1 MGSEMCI
8 RDRQYQPQRTCSVSK
23 TSEKQTAPSRLPLLP
38 LRGLLAFPNTMMTLD
53 VARGRSVAALES
65 ALAGDRRLFVVAQ
78 RDAGVDAPHLED
90 MYTVGTVVDIRHV
103 LRMPDDTVR
112 VLVEGECR
120 AILLDVEERG
130 DMQRAEFM
138 PLESDDGAADENS
151 EAFIR
156 RQAMMR
162 AIRRQ
167 ALALVKARG
176 EGISSELRAQ
186 LNGEKRPDAL
196 CDVVAANFLA
206 NIADKQA
213 VLECVSIDLRLETLL
228 MALSRDLKISAL
240 EEKIHARVREAMDK
254 SNHDYYL
261 REQIHAIQEELGE
274 DEDEELRELRARL
287 RDSKIDGE
295 ARERTEKELARLART
310 SIHAPESA
318 VLETYIET
326 MLDLPWGV
334 KTAGKIDLD
343 RARKV
348 LDQDHYGMREIKD
361 RLLEYLAVVKHKG
374 DLKSPILC
382 LVGPPGVGKTSIAR
396 SVARALGRK
405 FTQMSL
411 GGVHDEAE
419 IRGHRRTYVAAMPGR
434 LISAIRQCG
443 TMDPVFLLDEVDK
456 LSRDMRGDPS
466 SALLEALDPAQNDHF
481 RDHYLEAPFDL
492 SGVLFIT
499 TANTTDT
506 IDRAL
511 LDRMEVIEVPSYTL
525 EEKLAI
531 AKRHLLPKQL
541 EAHGLRKSE
550 MKIADGAMRAI
561 IEGYTR
567 EAGVRELER
576 VLARV
581 CRRAVLRMQQE
592 KELACVR
599 VRTEDLHA
607 LLGAVRYLPK
617 NEAGRTRVGRVNG
630 LAWTSVGGEV
640 MPIEALVLDG
650 KGELKL
656 TGKLGD
662 VMRESAQIALSVA
675 RKRMGAFGVAAD
687 FLEKHDL
694 HVHVP
699 EGAVPKDGPSAGV
712 ALACVILS
720 ALANV
725 PARADV
731 AMTGEL
737 TLLGDVLPIGGVK
750 EKLLAAYRAGVTEI
764 LLPRENGRD
773 LEKIDESIRAKLH
786 ITLLDDVDEAVALIL
801 QPGAE
806 VKVAV

>member
-1 MGSEMCI
+1 M
-8 RDRQYQPQRTCSVSK
+8 SK

-65 ALAGDRRLFVVAQ
+65 ALAGDKRLFVVAQ

-138 PLESDDGAADENS
+138 PLESDDGAAADENS
-151 EAFIR
+151 EVFVR

-186 LNGEKRPDAL
+186 LSGEKRPDAL

-348 LDQDHYGMREIKD
+348 LDRDHYGMREIKD

-456 LSRDMRGDPS
+456 ISRDMRGDPS

-541 EAHGLRKSE
+541 EAHGLRRSE

-599 VRTEDLHA
+599 VRMEDLHA

-773 LEKIDESIRAKLH
+773 LEKIDESIREKLH

>member
-1 MGSEMCI
+1 M
-8 RDRQYQPQRTCSVSK
+8 SK

-295 ARERTEKELARLART
+295 ARERMEKELARLART

-334 KTAGKIDLD
+334 KTAGQIDLD

-456 LSRDMRGDPS
+456 ISRDMRGDPS

-773 LEKIDESIRAKLH
+773 LEKIDGSIREKLH

>member
-1 MGSEMCI
+1 M
-8 RDRQYQPQRTCSVSK
+8 SK
-23 TSEKQTAPSRLPLLP
+23 TSEKQTAAAQLPLLP
-38 LRGLLAFPNTMMTLD
+38 LRGLLAFPNTMVTLD
-53 VARGRSVAALES
+53 VSRGRSVAALES

-103 LRMPDDTVR
+103 LRLPDNSVR

-138 PLESDDGAADENS
+138 VLKSDDGGRDSVDDET
-151 EAFIR
+151 AIR

-167 ALALVKARG
+167 AFQLARARG
-176 EGISSELRAQ
+176 EGISGELRAQ
-186 LNGEKRPDAL
+186 INGEKRPDAL
-196 CDVVAANFLA
+196 CDVVAANFLSSVE
-206 NIADKQA
+206 DKQA
-213 VLECVSIDLRLETLL
+213 VLECMAIDLRLETLL
-228 MALSRDLKISAL
+228 MALARDLKVNAL

-254 SNHDYYL
+254 SNHEYYL
-261 REQIHAIQEELGE
+261 REQLHVIQEELGE
-274 DEDEELRELRARL
+274 DEDEELRELRKRL
-287 RDSKIDGE
+287 RDSKMEGE
-295 ARERTEKELARLART
+295 ARERTEKEIARLART

-318 VLETYIET
+318 ILENYIET
-326 MLDLPWGV
+326 MLDMPWGV
-334 KTAGKIDLD
+334 KTGGSIDLA

-361 RLLEYLAVVKHKG
+361 RLLEYLAVARHKG

-419 IRGHRRTYVAAMPGR
+419 IRGHRRTYVGAMPGR

-443 TMDPVFLLDEVDK
+443 AMDPVFLLDEVDK
-456 LSRDMRGDPS
+456 VSRDLRGDPS

-481 RDHYLEAPFDL
+481 RDHFLEAPFDL

-511 LDRMEVIEVPSYTL
+511 LDRMEIIEVPSYTL

-531 AKRHLLPKQL
+531 AKKYLLPKQL
-541 EAHGLRKSE
+541 EAHGLK
-550 MKIADGAMRAI
+550 KADLKVGEKALRAI

-576 VLARV
+576 VIARV
-581 CRRAVLRMQQE
+581 CRRAVLALQQDAS
-592 KELACVR
+592 LSCLR
-599 VRTEDLHA
+599 VRTEDLHG
-607 LLGAVRYLPK
+607 LLGSVRYLPK
-617 NEAGRTRVGRVNG
+617 GEACKARVGRVNG

-640 MPIEALVLDG
+640 MPIEALVLEG
-650 KGELKL
+650 KGDFKL

-675 RKRMGAFGVAAD
+675 RKRMRDFGVPAD

-712 ALACVILS
+712 ALACAILS
-720 ALANV
+720 AVANA

-750 EKLLAAYRAGVTEI
+750 EKLLAAYRSGVTEI
-764 LLPRENGRD
+764 LLPRENEGD
-773 LEKIDESIRAKLH
+773 LEKIDAPIREKLH
-786 ITLLDDVDEAVALIL
+786 ITLLDSVDEAVALVMQ
-801 QPGAE
+801 QPRE
-806 VKVAV
+806 MKVAV

>member
-1 MGSEMCI
+1 M
-8 RDRQYQPQRTCSVSK
+8 SK

-186 LNGEKRPDAL
+186 LSGEKRPDAL

-261 REQIHAIQEELGE
+261 REQIHVIQEELGE

-541 EAHGLRKSE
+541 DAHGLRKSE

-737 TLLGDVLPIGGVK
+737 TLLGDVLPVGGVK

-773 LEKIDESIRAKLH
+773 LEKIDGSIRAKLH

>member
-1 MGSEMCI
+1 
-8 RDRQYQPQRTCSVSK
+8 
-23 TSEKQTAPSRLPLLP
+23 
-38 LRGLLAFPNTMMTLD
+38 MMTLD

-138 PLESDDGAADENS
+138 PLESDDGAAADENS

-186 LNGEKRPDAL
+186 VSGEKRPDAL

-334 KTAGKIDLD
+334 KTAGQIDLD

-348 LDQDHYGMREIKD
+348 LDRDHYGMREIKD

-456 LSRDMRGDPS
+456 ISRDMRGDPS

-541 EAHGLRKSE
+541 EAHGLRRSDL
-550 MKIADGAMRAI
+550 KIADGAMRAI

-675 RKRMGAFGVAAD
+675 RKRMGTFGVAAD

-773 LEKIDESIRAKLH
+773 LEKIDGSIRAKLH

>member
-1 MGSEMCI
+1 M
-8 RDRQYQPQRTCSVSK
+8 SK
-23 TSEKQTAPSRLPLLP
+23 TSDKQTISAQLPLLP
-38 LRGLLAFPNTMMTLD
+38 LRGMLAFPNTMATLD
-53 VARGRSVAALES
+53 VSRARSVAALEC
-65 ALAGDRRLFVVAQ
+65 ALEGDRRLFVVAQ

-103 LRMPDDTVR
+103 LRLPDNSVR
-112 VLVEGECR
+112 VLIEGECR

-130 DMQRAEFM
+130 DMQRAALMVLKAEN
-138 PLESDDGAADENS
+138 DTDADS
-151 EAFIR
+151 EAAVR
-156 RQAMMR
+156 RQAMLR

-167 ALALVKARG
+167 AFQLARARG
-176 EGISSELRAQ
+176 ENLSSELRAQ
-186 LNGEKRPDAL
+186 IGGEKRPDAL
-196 CDVVAANFLA
+196 CDVVAANFLS
-206 NIADKQA
+206 NVEDKQA
-213 VLECVSIDLRLETLL
+213 VLECMSIDLRLETLL
-228 MALSRDLKISAL
+228 TALARDLKVTAL

-274 DEDEELRELRARL
+274 DEDEELRALRARL
-287 RDSKIDGE
+287 RDSKMEGE
-295 ARERTEKELARLART
+295 ARERTEKELSRLART
-310 SIHAPESA
+310 SIHAPESP
-318 VLETYIET
+318 VLENYIET

-334 KTAGKIDLD
+334 KTGGRIDLT
-343 RARKV
+343 RAAKV

-419 IRGHRRTYVAAMPGR
+419 IRGHRRTYVGAMPGR

-443 TMDPVFLLDEVDK
+443 AMDPVFLLDEVDK
-456 LSRDMRGDPS
+456 ISRDMRGDPS

-481 RDHYLEAPFDL
+481 RDHFIEAPFDL
-492 SGVLFIT
+492 SSVLFIT

-525 EEKLAI
+525 EEKLVI
-531 AKRHLLPKQL
+531 AKKYLLPKQL
-541 EAHGLRKSE
+541 AAHGLKKGDLRIGDK
-550 MKIADGAMRAI
+550 ALRAI

-576 VLARV
+576 TIARV
-581 CRRAVLRMQQE
+581 CRRTVLALQQA
-592 KELACVR
+592 LACLR
-599 VRTEDLHA
+599 VRSEDLHG
-607 LLGAVRYLPK
+607 LLGAVRYLPRS
-617 NEAGRTRVGRVNG
+617 EAGKARVGRVNG
-630 LAWTSVGGEV
+630 LAWTSVGGEL
-640 MPIEALVLDG
+640 MPIEALVLEG
-650 KGELKL
+650 KGEFKL

-675 RKRMGAFGVAAD
+675 RRRLGDFGVAAD

-712 ALACVILS
+712 ALACAILS
-720 ALANV
+720 AVANV

-737 TLLGDVLPIGGVK
+737 TLLGDVLPIGGVR
-750 EKLLAAYRAGVTEI
+750 EKLLAAYRAGVTDI
-764 LLPRENGRD
+764 LLPRENERD
-773 LEKIDESIRAKLH
+773 LEKIDADIRAKLR
-786 ITLLDDVDEAVALIL
+786 ITLLDNIDDAVALVL
-801 QPGAE
+801 PQPRE
-806 VKVAV
+806 MKVAV

>member
-1 MGSEMCI
+1 M
-8 RDRQYQPQRTCSVSK
+8 SK

-456 LSRDMRGDPS
+456 ISRDMRGDPS

-699 EGAVPKDGPSAGV
+699 
-712 ALACVILS
+712 LS
-720 ALANV
+720 L
-725 PARADV
+725 
-731 AMTGEL
+731 
-737 TLLGDVLPIGGVK
+737 I
-750 EKLLAAYRAGVTEI
+750 
-764 LLPRENGRD
+764 
-773 LEKIDESIRAKLH
+773 H
-786 ITLLDDVDEAVALIL
+786 I
-801 QPGAE
+801 
-806 VKVAV
+806 

>member
-1 MGSEMCI
+1 M
-8 RDRQYQPQRTCSVSK
+8 
-23 TSEKQTAPSRLPLLP
+23 
-38 LRGLLAFPNTMMTLD
+38 LAFPNTMATLD
-53 VARGRSVAALES
+53 VSRARSVAALEC
-65 ALAGDRRLFVVAQ
+65 ALEGDRRLFVVAQ

-103 LRMPDDTVR
+103 LRLPDNSVR
-112 VLVEGECR
+112 VLIEGECR

-130 DMQRAEFM
+130 DMQRAALMVLKAEN
-138 PLESDDGAADENS
+138 DTDADS
-151 EAFIR
+151 EAAVR
-156 RQAMMR
+156 RQAMLR

-167 ALALVKARG
+167 AFQLARARG
-176 EGISSELRAQ
+176 ENLSSELRAQ
-186 LNGEKRPDAL
+186 IGGEKRPDAL
-196 CDVVAANFLA
+196 CDVVAANFLS
-206 NIADKQA
+206 NVEDKQA
-213 VLECVSIDLRLETLL
+213 VLECMSIDLRLETLL
-228 MALSRDLKISAL
+228 TALARDLKVTAL

-274 DEDEELRELRARL
+274 DEDEELRALRARL
-287 RDSKIDGE
+287 RDSKMEGE
-295 ARERTEKELARLART
+295 ARERTEKELSRLART
-310 SIHAPESA
+310 SIHAPESP
-318 VLETYIET
+318 VLENYIET

-334 KTAGKIDLD
+334 KTGGRIDLT
-343 RARKV
+343 RAAKV

-419 IRGHRRTYVAAMPGR
+419 IRGHRRTYVGAMPGR

-443 TMDPVFLLDEVDK
+443 AMDPVFLLDEVDK
-456 LSRDMRGDPS
+456 ISRDMRGDPS

-481 RDHYLEAPFDL
+481 RDHFIEAPFDL
-492 SGVLFIT
+492 SSVLFIT

-525 EEKLAI
+525 EEKLVI
-531 AKRHLLPKQL
+531 AKKYLLPKQL
-541 EAHGLRKSE
+541 AAHGLKKSDLRIGD
-550 MKIADGAMRAI
+550 KALRTI

-576 VLARV
+576 TIARV
-581 CRRAVLRMQQE
+581 CRRAVLALQQDQA
-592 KELACVR
+592 LACLR
-599 VRTEDLHA
+599 VQVESLHG
-607 LLGAVRYLPK
+607 LLGAVRYLPRS
-617 NEAGRTRVGRVNG
+617 EAGKARVGRVNG
-630 LAWTSVGGEV
+630 LAWTSVGGEL
-640 MPIEALVLDG
+640 MPIEALVLEG
-650 KGELKL
+650 KGEFKL

-675 RKRMGAFGVAAD
+675 RRRLGDFGVAAD

-712 ALACVILS
+712 ALACAILS
-720 ALANV
+720 AVANV

-737 TLLGDVLPIGGVK
+737 TLLGDVLPIGGVR
-750 EKLLAAYRAGVTEI
+750 EKLLAAYRAGVTDI
-764 LLPRENGRD
+764 LLPRENERD
-773 LEKIDESIRAKLH
+773 LEKIDADIRAKLR
-786 ITLLDDVDEAVALIL
+786 ITLLDNIDDAIALVL
-801 QPGAE
+801 PQPRE
-806 VKVAV
+806 MKVAV

>member
-1 MGSEMCI
+1 M
-8 RDRQYQPQRTCSVSK
+8 SK

-65 ALAGDRRLFVVAQ
+65 ALAGDKRLFVVAQ

-138 PLESDDGAADENS
+138 PLESDDGAAADENS

-186 LNGEKRPDAL
+186 LSGEKRPDAL

-456 LSRDMRGDPS
+456 ISRDMRGDPS

-599 VRTEDLHA
+599 VRMEDLHA

-773 LEKIDESIRAKLH
+773 LEKIDESIREKLH

>member
-1 MGSEMCI
+1 M
-8 RDRQYQPQRTCSVSK
+8 SK

-186 LNGEKRPDAL
+186 LSGEKRPDAL

-456 LSRDMRGDPS
+456 ISRDMRGDPS

>member
-1 MGSEMCI
+1 M
-8 RDRQYQPQRTCSVSK
+8 
-23 TSEKQTAPSRLPLLP
+23 
-38 LRGLLAFPNTMMTLD
+38 LAFPNTMATLD
-53 VARGRSVAALES
+53 VSRARSVAALEC
-65 ALAGDRRLFVVAQ
+65 ALEGDRRLFVVAQ

-103 LRMPDDTVR
+103 LRLPDNSVR
-112 VLVEGECR
+112 VLIEGECR

-130 DMQRAEFM
+130 DMQRAALMVLKTEN
-138 PLESDDGAADENS
+138 DTDADS
-151 EAFIR
+151 EEAVR
-156 RQAMMR
+156 RQAMLR

-167 ALALVKARG
+167 AFQLARARG
-176 EGISSELRAQ
+176 ENLSSELRAQ
-186 LNGEKRPDAL
+186 IGGEKRPDAL
-196 CDVVAANFLA
+196 CDVVAANFLS
-206 NIADKQA
+206 NVEDKQA
-213 VLECVSIDLRLETLL
+213 VLECMSIDLRLETLL
-228 MALSRDLKISAL
+228 TALARDLKVTAL
-240 EEKIHARVREAMDK
+240 EEKIHARVREVMDK

-274 DEDEELRELRARL
+274 DEDEELRALRARL
-287 RDSKIDGE
+287 RDSKMEGE
-295 ARERTEKELARLART
+295 ARERTEKELSRLART
-310 SIHAPESA
+310 SIHAPESP
-318 VLETYIET
+318 VLENYIET

-334 KTAGKIDLD
+334 KTGGRIDLT
-343 RARKV
+343 RAAKV

-419 IRGHRRTYVAAMPGR
+419 IRGHRRTYVGAMPGR

-443 TMDPVFLLDEVDK
+443 AMDPVFLLDEVDK
-456 LSRDMRGDPS
+456 ISRDMRGDPS

-481 RDHYLEAPFDL
+481 RDHFIEAPFDL
-492 SGVLFIT
+492 SSVLFIT

-525 EEKLAI
+525 EEKLVI
-531 AKRHLLPKQL
+531 AKKYLLPKQL
-541 EAHGLRKSE
+541 AAHGLKKSDLRIGD
-550 MKIADGAMRAI
+550 KALRTI

-576 VLARV
+576 TIARV
-581 CRRAVLRMQQE
+581 CRRAVLALQQDQA
-592 KELACVR
+592 LACLR
-599 VRTEDLHA
+599 VRPEDLHD
-607 LLGAVRYLPK
+607 LLGAVRYLPRS
-617 NEAGRTRVGRVNG
+617 EAGKARVGRVNG
-630 LAWTSVGGEV
+630 LAWTSVGGEL
-640 MPIEALVLDG
+640 MPIEALVLEG
-650 KGELKL
+650 KGEFKL

-662 VMRESAQIALSVA
+662 VMRESAQIAFSVA
-675 RKRMGAFGVAAD
+675 RRRLGDFGVAAD

-712 ALACVILS
+712 ALACAILS
-720 ALANV
+720 AVANV

-737 TLLGDVLPIGGVK
+737 TLLGDVLPIGGVR
-750 EKLLAAYRAGVTEI
+750 EKLLAAYRAGVTDI
-764 LLPRENGRD
+764 LLPRENERD
-773 LEKIDESIRAKLH
+773 LEKIDADIRAKLR
-786 ITLLDDVDEAVALIL
+786 ITLLDNIDDAVALVL
-801 QPGAE
+801 PQPRE
-806 VKVAV
+806 MKVAV

>member
-1 MGSEMCI
+1 M
-8 RDRQYQPQRTCSVSK
+8 SK
-23 TSEKQTAPSRLPLLP
+23 TSDKQTISAQLPLLP
-38 LRGLLAFPNTMMTLD
+38 LRGMLAFPNTMATLD
-53 VARGRSVAALES
+53 VSRARSVAALEC
-65 ALAGDRRLFVVAQ
+65 ALEGDRRLFVVAQ

-103 LRMPDDTVR
+103 LRLPDNSVR
-112 VLVEGECR
+112 VLIEGECR

-130 DMQRAEFM
+130 DMQRAALMVLKAEN
-138 PLESDDGAADENS
+138 DTDADS
-151 EAFIR
+151 EAAVR
-156 RQAMMR
+156 RQAMLR

-167 ALALVKARG
+167 AFQLARARG
-176 EGISSELRAQ
+176 ENLSSELRAQ
-186 LNGEKRPDAL
+186 IGGEKRPDAL
-196 CDVVAANFLA
+196 CDVVAANFLS
-206 NIADKQA
+206 NVEDKQA
-213 VLECVSIDLRLETLL
+213 VLECMSIDLRLETLL
-228 MALSRDLKISAL
+228 TALARDLKVTAL

-274 DEDEELRELRARL
+274 DEDEELRALRARL
-287 RDSKIDGE
+287 RDSKMEGE
-295 ARERTEKELARLART
+295 ARERTEKELSRLART
-310 SIHAPESA
+310 SIHAPESP
-318 VLETYIET
+318 VLENYIET

-334 KTAGKIDLD
+334 KTGGRIDLT
-343 RARKV
+343 RAAKV

-419 IRGHRRTYVAAMPGR
+419 IRGHRRTYVGAMPGR

-443 TMDPVFLLDEVDK
+443 AMDPVFLLDEVDK
-456 LSRDMRGDPS
+456 ISRDMRGDPS

-481 RDHYLEAPFDL
+481 RDHFIEAPFDL
-492 SGVLFIT
+492 SSVLFIT

-525 EEKLAI
+525 EEKLVI
-531 AKRHLLPKQL
+531 AKKYLLPKQL
-541 EAHGLRKSE
+541 AAHGLKKSDLRIGD
-550 MKIADGAMRAI
+550 KALRTI

-576 VLARV
+576 TIARV
-581 CRRAVLRMQQE
+581 CRRAVLALQQDQA
-592 KELACVR
+592 LACLR
-599 VRTEDLHA
+599 VQVESLHG
-607 LLGAVRYLPK
+607 LLGAVRYLPRS
-617 NEAGRTRVGRVNG
+617 EAGKARVGRVNG
-630 LAWTSVGGEV
+630 LAWTSVGGEL
-640 MPIEALVLDG
+640 MPIEALVLEG
-650 KGELKL
+650 KGEFKL

-675 RKRMGAFGVAAD
+675 RRRLGDFGVAAD

-712 ALACVILS
+712 ALACAILS
-720 ALANV
+720 AVANV

-737 TLLGDVLPIGGVK
+737 TLLGDVLPIGGVR
-750 EKLLAAYRAGVTEI
+750 EKLLAAYRAGVTDI
-764 LLPRENGRD
+764 LLPRENERD
-773 LEKIDESIRAKLH
+773 LEKIDADIRAKLR
-786 ITLLDDVDEAVALIL
+786 ITLLDNIDDAVALVL
-801 QPGAE
+801 PQPRE
-806 VKVAV
+806 MKVAV

>member
-1 MGSEMCI
+1 M
-8 RDRQYQPQRTCSVSK
+8 SK
-23 TSEKQTAPSRLPLLP
+23 TSDKQTISAQLPLLP
-38 LRGLLAFPNTMMTLD
+38 LRGMLAFPNTMATLD
-53 VARGRSVAALES
+53 VSRARSVAALEC
-65 ALAGDRRLFVVAQ
+65 ALEGDRRLFVVAQ

-103 LRMPDDTVR
+103 LRLPDNSVR
-112 VLVEGECR
+112 VLIEGECR

-130 DMQRAEFM
+130 DMQRAALMVLKTEN
-138 PLESDDGAADENS
+138 DTDADS
-151 EAFIR
+151 EAAVR
-156 RQAMMR
+156 RQAMLR

-167 ALALVKARG
+167 AFQLARARG
-176 EGISSELRAQ
+176 ENLSSELRAQ
-186 LNGEKRPDAL
+186 IGGEKRPDAL
-196 CDVVAANFLA
+196 CDVVAANFLS
-206 NIADKQA
+206 NVEDKQA
-213 VLECVSIDLRLETLL
+213 VLECMSIDLRLETLL
-228 MALSRDLKISAL
+228 TALARDLKVTAL

-274 DEDEELRELRARL
+274 DEDEELRALRARL
-287 RDSKIDGE
+287 RDSKMEGE
-295 ARERTEKELARLART
+295 ARERTEKELSRLART
-310 SIHAPESA
+310 SIHAPESP
-318 VLETYIET
+318 VLENYIET

-334 KTAGKIDLD
+334 KTGGRIDLT
-343 RARKV
+343 RAAKV

-419 IRGHRRTYVAAMPGR
+419 IRGHRRTYVGAMPGR

-443 TMDPVFLLDEVDK
+443 AMDPVFLLDEVDK
-456 LSRDMRGDPS
+456 ISRDMRGDPS

-481 RDHYLEAPFDL
+481 RDHFIEAPFDL
-492 SGVLFIT
+492 SSVLFIT

-525 EEKLAI
+525 EEKLVI
-531 AKRHLLPKQL
+531 AKKYLLPKQL
-541 EAHGLRKSE
+541 AAHGLKKGDLRIGDK
-550 MKIADGAMRAI
+550 ALRAI

-576 VLARV
+576 TIARV
-581 CRRAVLRMQQE
+581 CRRAVLALQQDQA
-592 KELACVR
+592 LACLR
-599 VRTEDLHA
+599 VQVESLHG
-607 LLGAVRYLPK
+607 LLGAVRYLPRS
-617 NEAGRTRVGRVNG
+617 EAGKARVGRVNG
-630 LAWTSVGGEV
+630 LAWTSVGGEL
-640 MPIEALVLDG
+640 MPIEALVLEG
-650 KGELKL
+650 KGEFKL

-675 RKRMGAFGVAAD
+675 RRRLGDFGVAAD

-712 ALACVILS
+712 ALACAILS
-720 ALANV
+720 AVANV

-737 TLLGDVLPIGGVK
+737 TLLGDVLPIGGVR
-750 EKLLAAYRAGVTEI
+750 EKLLAAYRAGVTDI
-764 LLPRENGRD
+764 LLPRENERD
-773 LEKIDESIRAKLH
+773 LEKIDADIRAKLR
-786 ITLLDDVDEAVALIL
+786 ITLLDNIDDAVALVL
-801 QPGAE
+801 PQPRE
-806 VKVAV
+806 MKVAV

>member
-1 MGSEMCI
+1 M
-8 RDRQYQPQRTCSVSK
+8 
-23 TSEKQTAPSRLPLLP
+23 
-38 LRGLLAFPNTMMTLD
+38 LAFPNTMATLD
-53 VARGRSVAALES
+53 VSRARSVAALEC
-65 ALAGDRRLFVVAQ
+65 ALEGDRRLFVVAQ

-103 LRMPDDTVR
+103 LRLPDNSVR
-112 VLVEGECR
+112 VLIEGECR

-130 DMQRAEFM
+130 DMQRAALMVLKAEN
-138 PLESDDGAADENS
+138 DTDADS
-151 EAFIR
+151 EAAVR
-156 RQAMMR
+156 RQAMLR

-167 ALALVKARG
+167 AFQLARARG
-176 EGISSELRAQ
+176 ENLSSELRAQ
-186 LNGEKRPDAL
+186 ISGEKHPDAL
-196 CDVVAANFLA
+196 CDVVAANFLS
-206 NIADKQA
+206 NVEDKQA
-213 VLECVSIDLRLETLL
+213 VLECMSIDLRLETLL
-228 MALSRDLKISAL
+228 TALARDLKVTAL

-274 DEDEELRELRARL
+274 DEDEELRALRARL
-287 RDSKIDGE
+287 RDSKMEGE
-295 ARERTEKELARLART
+295 ARERTEKELSRLART
-310 SIHAPESA
+310 SIHAPESP
-318 VLETYIET
+318 VLENYIET

-334 KTAGKIDLD
+334 KTGGRIDLT
-343 RARKV
+343 RAAKV

-419 IRGHRRTYVAAMPGR
+419 IRGHRRTYVGAMPGR

-443 TMDPVFLLDEVDK
+443 AMDPVFLLDEVDK
-456 LSRDMRGDPS
+456 ISRDMRGDPS

-481 RDHYLEAPFDL
+481 RDHFIEAPFDL
-492 SGVLFIT
+492 SSVLFIT

-525 EEKLAI
+525 EEKLVI
-531 AKRHLLPKQL
+531 AKKYLLPKQL
-541 EAHGLRKSE
+541 AAHGLKKGDLRIGDK
-550 MKIADGAMRAI
+550 ALRAI

-576 VLARV
+576 TIARV
-581 CRRAVLRMQQE
+581 CRRTVLAMQQE
-592 KELACVR
+592 QALACLR
-599 VRTEDLHA
+599 VQVESLHG
-607 LLGAVRYLPK
+607 LLGAVRYLPRS
-617 NEAGRTRVGRVNG
+617 EAGKARVGRVNG
-630 LAWTSVGGEV
+630 LAWTSVGGEL
-640 MPIEALVLDG
+640 MPIEALVLEG
-650 KGELKL
+650 KGEFKL

-675 RKRMGAFGVAAD
+675 RRRLGDFGVAAD

-712 ALACVILS
+712 ALACAILS
-720 ALANV
+720 AVANV

-737 TLLGDVLPIGGVK
+737 TLLGDVLPIGGVR
-750 EKLLAAYRAGVTEI
+750 EKLLAAYRAGVTDI
-764 LLPRENGRD
+764 LLPRENERD
-773 LEKIDESIRAKLH
+773 LEKIDADIRAKLR
-786 ITLLDDVDEAVALIL
+786 ITLLDNIDDAVALVL
-801 QPGAE
+801 PQPRE
-806 VKVAV
+806 MKVAV

>member
-1 MGSEMCI
+1 M
-8 RDRQYQPQRTCSVSK
+8 SK

-138 PLESDDGAADENS
+138 PLESDDGAAADENS
-151 EAFIR
+151 EVFVR

-261 REQIHAIQEELGE
+261 REQIHVIQEELGE

-334 KTAGKIDLD
+334 KTAGQIDLD

-456 LSRDMRGDPS
+456 ISRDMRGDPS

-773 LEKIDESIRAKLH
+773 LEKIDGSIRAKLH

>member
-1 MGSEMCI
+1 M
-8 RDRQYQPQRTCSVSK
+8 SK
-23 TSEKQTAPSRLPLLP
+23 TSDKQTISAQLPLLP
-38 LRGLLAFPNTMMTLD
+38 LRGMLAFPNTMATLD
-53 VARGRSVAALES
+53 VSRARSVAALEC
-65 ALAGDRRLFVVAQ
+65 ALEGDRRLFVVAQ

-103 LRMPDDTVR
+103 LRLPDNSVR
-112 VLVEGECR
+112 VLIEGECR

-130 DMQRAEFM
+130 DMQRAALMVLKTEN
-138 PLESDDGAADENS
+138 DTDADS
-151 EAFIR
+151 EAAVR
-156 RQAMMR
+156 RQAMLR

-167 ALALVKARG
+167 AFQLARARG
-176 EGISSELRAQ
+176 ENLSSELRAQ
-186 LNGEKRPDAL
+186 IGGEKRPDAL
-196 CDVVAANFLA
+196 CDVVAANFLS
-206 NIADKQA
+206 NVEDKQA
-213 VLECVSIDLRLETLL
+213 VLECMSIDLRLETLL
-228 MALSRDLKISAL
+228 TALARDLKVTAL

-274 DEDEELRELRARL
+274 DEDEELRALRARL
-287 RDSKIDGE
+287 RDSKMEGE
-295 ARERTEKELARLART
+295 ARERTEKELSRLART
-310 SIHAPESA
+310 SIHAPESP
-318 VLETYIET
+318 VLENYIET

-334 KTAGKIDLD
+334 KTGGRIDLT
-343 RARKV
+343 RAAKV

-419 IRGHRRTYVAAMPGR
+419 IRGHRRTYVGAMPGR

-443 TMDPVFLLDEVDK
+443 AMDPVFLLDEVDK
-456 LSRDMRGDPS
+456 ISRDMRGDPS

-481 RDHYLEAPFDL
+481 RDHFIEAPFDL
-492 SGVLFIT
+492 SSVLFIT

-525 EEKLAI
+525 EEKLVI
-531 AKRHLLPKQL
+531 AKKYLLPKQL
-541 EAHGLRKSE
+541 AAHGLRKGDLRIGD
-550 MKIADGAMRAI
+550 KALRAI

-576 VLARV
+576 TIARV
-581 CRRAVLRMQQE
+581 CRRTVLALQQE
-592 KELACVR
+592 QALACLR
-599 VRTEDLHA
+599 VRPEDLHG
-607 LLGAVRYLPK
+607 LLGAVRYLPRS
-617 NEAGRTRVGRVNG
+617 EAGKARVGRVNG
-630 LAWTSVGGEV
+630 LAWTSVGGEL

-650 KGELKL
+650 KGEFKL

-675 RKRMGAFGVAAD
+675 RRRLGDFGVAAD

-712 ALACVILS
+712 ALACAILS
-720 ALANV
+720 AVANV

-737 TLLGDVLPIGGVK
+737 TLLGDVLPIGGVR
-750 EKLLAAYRAGVTEI
+750 EKLLAAYRAGVTDI
-764 LLPRENGRD
+764 LLPRENERD
-773 LEKIDESIRAKLH
+773 LEKIDADIRAKLR
-786 ITLLDDVDEAVALIL
+786 ITLLDNIDDAVALVL
-801 QPGAE
+801 PQPRE
-806 VKVAV
+806 MKVAV

>member
-1 MGSEMCI
+1 M
-8 RDRQYQPQRTCSVSK
+8 
-23 TSEKQTAPSRLPLLP
+23 
-38 LRGLLAFPNTMMTLD
+38 LAFPNTMATLD
-53 VARGRSVAALES
+53 VSRARSVAALEC
-65 ALAGDRRLFVVAQ
+65 ALEGDRRLFVVAQ

-103 LRMPDDTVR
+103 LRLPDNSVR
-112 VLVEGECR
+112 VLIEGECR

-130 DMQRAEFM
+130 DMQRAALMVLKTEN
-138 PLESDDGAADENS
+138 DTDADS
-151 EAFIR
+151 EAAVR
-156 RQAMMR
+156 RQAMLR

-167 ALALVKARG
+167 AFQLARARG
-176 EGISSELRAQ
+176 ENLSSELRAQ
-186 LNGEKRPDAL
+186 IGGEKRPDAL
-196 CDVVAANFLA
+196 CDVVAANFLS
-206 NIADKQA
+206 NVEDKQA
-213 VLECVSIDLRLETLL
+213 VLECMSIDLRLETLL
-228 MALSRDLKISAL
+228 TALARDLKVTAL

-274 DEDEELRELRARL
+274 DEDEELRALRARL
-287 RDSKIDGE
+287 RDSKMEGE
-295 ARERTEKELARLART
+295 ARERTEKELSRLART
-310 SIHAPESA
+310 SIHAPESP
-318 VLETYIET
+318 VLENYIET

-334 KTAGKIDLD
+334 KTGGRIDLT
-343 RARKV
+343 RAAKV

-419 IRGHRRTYVAAMPGR
+419 IRGHRRTYVGAMPGR

-443 TMDPVFLLDEVDK
+443 AMDPVFLLDEVDK
-456 LSRDMRGDPS
+456 ISRDMRGDPS

-481 RDHYLEAPFDL
+481 RDHFIEAPFDL
-492 SGVLFIT
+492 SSVLFIT

-525 EEKLAI
+525 EEKLVI
-531 AKRHLLPKQL
+531 AKKYLLPKQL
-541 EAHGLRKSE
+541 AAHGLKKGDLRIGDK
-550 MKIADGAMRAI
+550 ALRAI

-576 VLARV
+576 TIARV
-581 CRRAVLRMQQE
+581 CRRAVLALQQDQA
-592 KELACVR
+592 LACLR
-599 VRTEDLHA
+599 VQVESLHG
-607 LLGAVRYLPK
+607 LLGAVRYLPRS
-617 NEAGRTRVGRVNG
+617 EAGKARVGRVNG
-630 LAWTSVGGEV
+630 LAWTSVGGEL
-640 MPIEALVLDG
+640 MPIEALVLEG
-650 KGELKL
+650 KGEFKL

-662 VMRESAQIALSVA
+662 VMRESAQIAFSVA
-675 RKRMGAFGVAAD
+675 RRRLGDFGVAAD

-712 ALACVILS
+712 ALACAILS
-720 ALANV
+720 AVANV

-737 TLLGDVLPIGGVK
+737 TLLGDVLPIGGVR
-750 EKLLAAYRAGVTEI
+750 EKLLAAYRAGVTDI
-764 LLPRENGRD
+764 LLPRENERD
-773 LEKIDESIRAKLH
+773 LEKIDADIRAKLR
-786 ITLLDDVDEAVALIL
+786 ITLLDNIDDAVALVL
-801 QPGAE
+801 PQPRE
-806 VKVAV
+806 MKVAV

>member
-1 MGSEMCI
+1 
-8 RDRQYQPQRTCSVSK
+8 
-23 TSEKQTAPSRLPLLP
+23 
-38 LRGLLAFPNTMMTLD
+38 MMTLD

-228 MALSRDLKISAL
+228 MALARDLKISAL

-334 KTAGKIDLD
+334 KTAGQIDLD

-348 LDQDHYGMREIKD
+348 LDRDHYGMREIKD

-456 LSRDMRGDPS
+456 ISRDMRGDPS

-541 EAHGLRKSE
+541 DAHGLRKSE

-599 VRTEDLHA
+599 VRTEDLHG

-675 RKRMGAFGVAAD
+675 RKRMGTFGVAAD

-773 LEKIDESIRAKLH
+773 LEKIDGSIRAKLH

>member
-1 MGSEMCI
+1 M
-8 RDRQYQPQRTCSVSK
+8 SK

-186 LNGEKRPDAL
+186 LSGEKRPDAL

-334 KTAGKIDLD
+334 KTAGQIDLD

-348 LDQDHYGMREIKD
+348 LDRDHYGMREIKD

-456 LSRDMRGDPS
+456 ISRDMRGDPS

>member
-1 MGSEMCI
+1 M
-8 RDRQYQPQRTCSVSK
+8 SK
-23 TSEKQTAPSRLPLLP
+23 TSEKQTVSARLPLLP
-38 LRGLLAFPNTMMTLD
+38 LRGLLAFPNTTMTLD

-65 ALAGDRRLFVVAQ
+65 ALANDRRLFVVAQ
-78 RDAGVDAPHLED
+78 RDASVDSPHLED
-90 MYTVGTVVDIRHV
+90 LYSVGTVVDVRHV
-103 LRMPDDTVR
+103 LRMPDDSVR
-112 VLVEGECR
+112 VLIDGECR
-120 AILLDVEERG
+120 AILLDIEELG
-130 DMQRAEFM
+130 DMQRAEFVV
-138 PLESDDGAADENS
+138 SKDEDAGRGDAGS
-151 EAFIR
+151 GDAIR
-156 RQAMMR
+156 HQAMMR

-167 ALALVKARG
+167 AFQLARTRT

-186 LNGEKRPDAL
+186 VSGEKRPDVL
-196 CDVVAANFLA
+196 CDVVAANFLS
-206 NIADKQA
+206 NLADKQA
-213 VLECVSIDLRLETLL
+213 VLESMSLDLRLETLL
-228 MALSRDLKISAL
+228 MALARDLKINAL

-254 SNHDYYL
+254 SNHEYYL

-287 RDSKIDGE
+287 RGSKMQGE

-318 VLETYIET
+318 ILENYIET

-334 KTAGKIDLD
+334 KTGGKIDLAH
-343 RARKV
+343 ARKV
-348 LDQDHYGMREIKD
+348 LDRDHYGMCEIKD
-361 RLLEYLAVVKHKG
+361 RLIEYLAVIQRKG
-374 DLKSPILC
+374 VLKGPILC

-396 SVARALGRK
+396 SVASALGRK

-419 IRGHRRTYVAAMPGR
+419 IRGHRRTYVGAMPGR
-434 LISAIRQCG
+434 LVSAIRQCG
-443 TMDPVFLLDEVDK
+443 AMDPVFLLDEVDK
-456 LSRDMRGDPS
+456 VSRDMRGDPS
-466 SALLEALDPAQNDHF
+466 AALLEALDPAQNGHF
-481 RDHYLEAPFDL
+481 RDHFIEAPFDL
-492 SGVLFIT
+492 SSVLFIT

-531 AKRHLLPKQL
+531 GKRYLLPKQMA
-541 EAHGLRKSE
+541 AHGLKKGDLRVNGK
-550 MKIADGAMRAI
+550 ALHAVV
-561 IEGYTR
+561 EGYTR

-576 VLARV
+576 MLARI
-581 CRRAVLRMQQE
+581 CRRAVLALQE
-592 KELACVR
+592 DSSLPFVR
-599 VRTEDLHA
+599 VRPEDLHS
-607 LLGAVRYLPK
+607 LLGAVRYLPR
-617 NEAGRTRVGRVNG
+617 NGAGRMRVGRVNG

-650 KGELKL
+650 KGDFKL

-662 VMRESAQIALSVA
+662 VMRESAQIALSVV
-675 RKRMGAFGVAAD
+675 RKRMRGFGVAAD

-712 ALACVILS
+712 ALACAILS
-720 ALANV
+720 AVADA

-764 LLPRENGRD
+764 LLPRGNERD
-773 LEKIDESIRAKLH
+773 LEKIDAGIREKMH
-786 ITLLDDVDEAVALIL
+786 ITLLDSVDEAVALVL
-801 QPGAE
+801 QQPRE
-806 VKVAV
+806 MMVAI

>member
-1 MGSEMCI
+1 MA
-8 RDRQYQPQRTCSVSK
+8 PRTK
-23 TSEKQTAPSRLPLLP
+23 
-38 LRGLLAFPNTMMTLD
+38 
-53 VARGRSVAALES
+53 
-65 ALAGDRRLFVVAQ
+65 
-78 RDAGVDAPHLED
+78 
-90 MYTVGTVVDIRHV
+90 
-103 LRMPDDTVR
+103 TVR
-112 VLVEGECR
+112 
-120 AILLDVEERG
+120 
-130 DMQRAEFM
+130 
-138 PLESDDGAADENS
+138 P
-151 EAFIR
+151 FIR

-456 LSRDMRGDPS
+456 ISRDMRGDPS

-599 VRTEDLHA
+599 VRTEDLHG

-773 LEKIDESIRAKLH
+773 LEKIDGSIREKLH

>member
-1 MGSEMCI
+1 M
-8 RDRQYQPQRTCSVSK
+8 
-23 TSEKQTAPSRLPLLP
+23 
-38 LRGLLAFPNTMMTLD
+38 LAFPNTMATLD
-53 VARGRSVAALES
+53 VSRARSVAALEC
-65 ALAGDRRLFVVAQ
+65 ALEGDRRLFVVAQ

-103 LRMPDDTVR
+103 LRLPDNSVR
-112 VLVEGECR
+112 VLIEGECR

-130 DMQRAEFM
+130 DMQRAALMVLKTENDTDAD
-138 PLESDDGAADENS
+138 SKAAV
-151 EAFIR
+151 R
-156 RQAMMR
+156 RQAMLR

-167 ALALVKARG
+167 AFQLARARG
-176 EGISSELRAQ
+176 ENLSSELRAQ
-186 LNGEKRPDAL
+186 ISGEKHPDAL
-196 CDVVAANFLA
+196 CDVVAANFLS
-206 NIADKQA
+206 NVEDKQA
-213 VLECVSIDLRLETLL
+213 VLECMSIDLRLETLL
-228 MALSRDLKISAL
+228 TALARDLKVTAL

-274 DEDEELRELRARL
+274 DEDEELRALRARL
-287 RDSKIDGE
+287 RDSKMDGE
-295 ARERTEKELARLART
+295 ARERTEKELSRLART
-310 SIHAPESA
+310 SIHAPESP
-318 VLETYIET
+318 VLENYIET

-334 KTAGKIDLD
+334 KTGGRIDLT
-343 RARKV
+343 RAAKV

-419 IRGHRRTYVAAMPGR
+419 IRGHRRTYVGAMPGR

-443 TMDPVFLLDEVDK
+443 AMDPVFLLDEVDK
-456 LSRDMRGDPS
+456 ISRDMRGDPS

-481 RDHYLEAPFDL
+481 RDHFIEAPFDL
-492 SGVLFIT
+492 SSVLFIT

-525 EEKLAI
+525 EEKLVI
-531 AKRHLLPKQL
+531 AKKYLLPKQL
-541 EAHGLRKSE
+541 AAHGLKKGDLRIGDK
-550 MKIADGAMRAI
+550 ALRAI

-576 VLARV
+576 TIARV
-581 CRRAVLRMQQE
+581 CRRAVLALQQDQA
-592 KELACVR
+592 LACLR
-599 VRTEDLHA
+599 VQVESLHG
-607 LLGAVRYLPK
+607 LLGAVRYLPRS
-617 NEAGRTRVGRVNG
+617 EAGKARVGRVNG
-630 LAWTSVGGEV
+630 LAWTSVGGEL
-640 MPIEALVLDG
+640 MPIEALVLEG
-650 KGELKL
+650 KGEFKL

-675 RKRMGAFGVAAD
+675 RRRLGDFGVAAD

-712 ALACVILS
+712 ALACAILS
-720 ALANV
+720 AVANV

-737 TLLGDVLPIGGVK
+737 TLLGDVLPIGGVR
-750 EKLLAAYRAGVTEI
+750 EKLLAAYRAGVTDI
-764 LLPRENGRD
+764 LLPRENERD
-773 LEKIDESIRAKLH
+773 LEKIDADIRAKLR
-786 ITLLDDVDEAVALIL
+786 ITLLDNIDDAVALVL
-801 QPGAE
+801 PQPRE
-806 VKVAV
+806 MKVAV

>member
-1 MGSEMCI
+1 M
-8 RDRQYQPQRTCSVSK
+8 SK
-23 TSEKQTAPSRLPLLP
+23 TSDKQTISAQLPLLP
-38 LRGLLAFPNTMMTLD
+38 LRGMLAFPNTMATLD
-53 VARGRSVAALES
+53 VSRARSVAALEC
-65 ALAGDRRLFVVAQ
+65 ALEGDRRLFVVAQ

-103 LRMPDDTVR
+103 LRLPDNSVR
-112 VLVEGECR
+112 VLIEGECR

-130 DMQRAEFM
+130 DMQRAALMVLKAEN
-138 PLESDDGAADENS
+138 DTDADS
-151 EAFIR
+151 EAAVR
-156 RQAMMR
+156 RQAMLR

-167 ALALVKARG
+167 AFQLARARG
-176 EGISSELRAQ
+176 ENLSSELRAQ
-186 LNGEKRPDAL
+186 IGGEKRPDAL
-196 CDVVAANFLA
+196 CDVVAANFLS
-206 NIADKQA
+206 NVEDKQA
-213 VLECVSIDLRLETLL
+213 VLECMSIDLRLETLL
-228 MALSRDLKISAL
+228 TALARDLKVTAL

-274 DEDEELRELRARL
+274 DEDEELRALRARL
-287 RDSKIDGE
+287 RDSKMEGE
-295 ARERTEKELARLART
+295 ARERTEKELSRLART
-310 SIHAPESA
+310 SIHAPESP
-318 VLETYIET
+318 VLENYIET

-334 KTAGKIDLD
+334 KTGGRIDLT
-343 RARKV
+343 RAAKV

-419 IRGHRRTYVAAMPGR
+419 IRGHRRTYVGAMPGR

-443 TMDPVFLLDEVDK
+443 AMDPVFLLDEVDK
-456 LSRDMRGDPS
+456 ISRDMRGDPS

-481 RDHYLEAPFDL
+481 RDHFIEAPFDL
-492 SGVLFIT
+492 SSVLFIT

-525 EEKLAI
+525 EEKLVI
-531 AKRHLLPKQL
+531 AKKYLLPKQL
-541 EAHGLRKSE
+541 AAHGLKKSDLRIGD
-550 MKIADGAMRAI
+550 KALRAI

-576 VLARV
+576 TIARV
-581 CRRAVLRMQQE
+581 CRRAVLALQQDQA
-592 KELACVR
+592 LACLR
-599 VRTEDLHA
+599 VQVESLHC
-607 LLGAVRYLPK
+607 LLGAVRYLPRS
-617 NEAGRTRVGRVNG
+617 EAGKARVGRVNG
-630 LAWTSVGGEV
+630 LAWTSVGGEL
-640 MPIEALVLDG
+640 MPIEALVLEG
-650 KGELKL
+650 KGEFKL

-675 RKRMGAFGVAAD
+675 RRRLGDFGVAAD

-712 ALACVILS
+712 ALACAILS
-720 ALANV
+720 AVANV

-737 TLLGDVLPIGGVK
+737 TLLGDVLPIGGVR
-750 EKLLAAYRAGVTEI
+750 EKLLAAYRAGVTDI
-764 LLPRENGRD
+764 LLPRENERD
-773 LEKIDESIRAKLH
+773 LEKIDADIRAKLR
-786 ITLLDDVDEAVALIL
+786 ITLLDNIDDAVALVL
-801 QPGAE
+801 PQPRE
-806 VKVAV
+806 MKVAV

>member
-1 MGSEMCI
+1 M
-8 RDRQYQPQRTCSVSK
+8 SK

-138 PLESDDGAADENS
+138 PLESDDGAAADENS

-186 LNGEKRPDAL
+186 VSGEKRPDAL

-334 KTAGKIDLD
+334 KTAGQIDLD

-348 LDQDHYGMREIKD
+348 LDRDHYGMREIKD

-456 LSRDMRGDPS
+456 ISRDMRGDPS

-541 EAHGLRKSE
+541 EAHGLRRSDL
-550 MKIADGAMRAI
+550 KIADGAMRAI

-675 RKRMGAFGVAAD
+675 RKRMGTFGVAAD

-773 LEKIDESIRAKLH
+773 LEKIDGSIRAKLH

>member
-1 MGSEMCI
+1 M
-8 RDRQYQPQRTCSVSK
+8 
-23 TSEKQTAPSRLPLLP
+23 
-38 LRGLLAFPNTMMTLD
+38 LAFPNTMATLD
-53 VARGRSVAALES
+53 VSRARSVAALEC
-65 ALAGDRRLFVVAQ
+65 ALEGDRRLFVVAQ

-103 LRMPDDTVR
+103 LRLPDNSVR
-112 VLVEGECR
+112 VLIEGECR

-130 DMQRAEFM
+130 DMQRAALMVLKTEN
-138 PLESDDGAADENS
+138 DTDADS
-151 EAFIR
+151 EEAVR
-156 RQAMMR
+156 RQAMLR

-167 ALALVKARG
+167 AFQLARARG
-176 EGISSELRAQ
+176 ENLSSELRAQ
-186 LNGEKRPDAL
+186 IGGEKRLDAL
-196 CDVVAANFLA
+196 CDVVAANFLS
-206 NIADKQA
+206 NVEDKQA
-213 VLECVSIDLRLETLL
+213 VLECMSIDLRLETLL
-228 MALSRDLKISAL
+228 TALARDLKVTAL
-240 EEKIHARVREAMDK
+240 EEKIHARVREVMDK

-274 DEDEELRELRARL
+274 DEDEELRALRARL
-287 RDSKIDGE
+287 RDSKMEGE
-295 ARERTEKELARLART
+295 ARERTEKELSRLART
-310 SIHAPESA
+310 SIHAPESP
-318 VLETYIET
+318 VLENYIET

-334 KTAGKIDLD
+334 KTGGRIDLT
-343 RARKV
+343 RAAKV

-419 IRGHRRTYVAAMPGR
+419 IRGHRRTYVGAMPGR

-443 TMDPVFLLDEVDK
+443 AMDPVFLLDEVDK
-456 LSRDMRGDPS
+456 ISRDMRGDPS

-481 RDHYLEAPFDL
+481 RDHFIEAPFDL
-492 SGVLFIT
+492 SSVLFIT

-525 EEKLAI
+525 EEKLVI
-531 AKRHLLPKQL
+531 AKKYLLPKQL
-541 EAHGLRKSE
+541 AAHGLKKSDLRIGD
-550 MKIADGAMRAI
+550 KALRTI

-576 VLARV
+576 TIARV
-581 CRRAVLRMQQE
+581 CRRAVLALQQDQA
-592 KELACVR
+592 LACLR
-599 VRTEDLHA
+599 VRPEDLHD
-607 LLGAVRYLPK
+607 LLGAVRYLPRS
-617 NEAGRTRVGRVNG
+617 EAGKARVGRVNG
-630 LAWTSVGGEV
+630 LAWTSVGGEL
-640 MPIEALVLDG
+640 MPIEALVLEG
-650 KGELKL
+650 KGEFKL

-662 VMRESAQIALSVA
+662 VMRESAQIAFSVA
-675 RKRMGAFGVAAD
+675 RRRLGDFGVAAD

-712 ALACVILS
+712 ALACAILS
-720 ALANV
+720 AVANV

-737 TLLGDVLPIGGVK
+737 TLLGDVLPIGGVR
-750 EKLLAAYRAGVTEI
+750 EKLLAAYRAGVTDI
-764 LLPRENGRD
+764 LLPRENERD
-773 LEKIDESIRAKLH
+773 LEKIDADIRAKLR
-786 ITLLDDVDEAVALIL
+786 ITLLDNIDDAVALVL
-801 QPGAE
+801 PQPRE
-806 VKVAV
+806 MKVAV

>member
-1 MGSEMCI
+1 M
-8 RDRQYQPQRTCSVSK
+8 SK
-23 TSEKQTAPSRLPLLP
+23 TSEKQTTPSRLPLLP

-186 LNGEKRPDAL
+186 LSGEKRPDAL

-456 LSRDMRGDPS
+456 ISRDMRGDPS

-773 LEKIDESIRAKLH
+773 LEKIDGSIRAKLH

>member
-1 MGSEMCI
+1 M
-8 RDRQYQPQRTCSVSK
+8 
-23 TSEKQTAPSRLPLLP
+23 
-38 LRGLLAFPNTMMTLD
+38 
-53 VARGRSVAALES
+53 
-65 ALAGDRRLFVVAQ
+65 
-78 RDAGVDAPHLED
+78 
-90 MYTVGTVVDIRHV
+90 
-103 LRMPDDTVR
+103 
-112 VLVEGECR
+112 
-120 AILLDVEERG
+120 
-130 DMQRAEFM
+130 
-138 PLESDDGAADENS
+138 
-151 EAFIR
+151 
-156 RQAMMR
+156 
-162 AIRRQ
+162 
-167 ALALVKARG
+167 
-176 EGISSELRAQ
+176 
-186 LNGEKRPDAL
+186 
-196 CDVVAANFLA
+196 
-206 NIADKQA
+206 
-213 VLECVSIDLRLETLL
+213 SIDLRLETLL
-228 MALSRDLKISAL
+228 TALARDLKVTAL

-274 DEDEELRELRARL
+274 DEDEELRALRARL
-287 RDSKIDGE
+287 RDSKMEGE
-295 ARERTEKELARLART
+295 ARERTEKELSRLART
-310 SIHAPESA
+310 SIHAPESP
-318 VLETYIET
+318 VLENYIET

-334 KTAGKIDLD
+334 KTGGRIDLT
-343 RARKV
+343 RAAKV

-419 IRGHRRTYVAAMPGR
+419 IRGHRRTYVGATPGR

-443 TMDPVFLLDEVDK
+443 AMDPVFLLDEVDK
-456 LSRDMRGDPS
+456 ISRDMRGDPS

-481 RDHYLEAPFDL
+481 RDHFIEAPFDL
-492 SGVLFIT
+492 SSVLFIT

-525 EEKLAI
+525 EEKLVI
-531 AKRHLLPKQL
+531 AKKYLLPKQL
-541 EAHGLRKSE
+541 AAHGLKKSDLRIGD
-550 MKIADGAMRAI
+550 KALRAI

-576 VLARV
+576 TIARV
-581 CRRAVLRMQQE
+581 CRRAVLALQQDQA
-592 KELACVR
+592 LACLR
-599 VRTEDLHA
+599 VQVESLHG
-607 LLGAVRYLPK
+607 LLGAVRYLPRS
-617 NEAGRTRVGRVNG
+617 EAGKARVGRVNG
-630 LAWTSVGGEV
+630 LAWTSVGGEL

-650 KGELKL
+650 KGEFKL

-675 RKRMGAFGVAAD
+675 RRRLGDFGVAAD

-712 ALACVILS
+712 ALACAILS
-720 ALANV
+720 AVANV

-737 TLLGDVLPIGGVK
+737 TLLGDVLPIGGVR
-750 EKLLAAYRAGVTEI
+750 EKLLAAYRAGVTDI
-764 LLPRENGRD
+764 LLPRENERD
-773 LEKIDESIRAKLH
+773 LEKIDADIRAKLR
-786 ITLLDDVDEAVALIL
+786 ITLLDNIDDAVALVL
-801 QPGAE
+801 PQPRE
-806 VKVAV
+806 MKVAV

>member
-1 MGSEMCI
+1 M
-8 RDRQYQPQRTCSVSK
+8 SK

-138 PLESDDGAADENS
+138 PLESDDGAAADENS
-151 EAFIR
+151 EVFVR

-228 MALSRDLKISAL
+228 MALARDLKISAL

-334 KTAGKIDLD
+334 KTAGQIDLD

-348 LDQDHYGMREIKD
+348 LDRDHYGMREIKD

-456 LSRDMRGDPS
+456 ISRDMRGDPS

-737 TLLGDVLPIGGVK
+737 TLLGDVLPVGGVK

>member
-1 MGSEMCI
+1 M
-8 RDRQYQPQRTCSVSK
+8 SK
-23 TSEKQTAPSRLPLLP
+23 TSDKQTISAQLPLLP
-38 LRGLLAFPNTMMTLD
+38 LRGMLAFPNTMATLD
-53 VARGRSVAALES
+53 VSRARSVAALEC
-65 ALAGDRRLFVVAQ
+65 ALEGDRRLFVVAQ

-103 LRMPDDTVR
+103 LRLPDNSVR
-112 VLVEGECR
+112 VLIEGECR

-130 DMQRAEFM
+130 DMQRAALM
-138 PLESDDGAADENS
+138 VLKAESDTDADS
-151 EAFIR
+151 EAAVR
-156 RQAMMR
+156 RQAMLR

-167 ALALVKARG
+167 AFQLARARG
-176 EGISSELRAQ
+176 ENLSSELRAQ
-186 LNGEKRPDAL
+186 IDGEKRPDAL
-196 CDVVAANFLA
+196 CDVVAANFLS
-206 NIADKQA
+206 NVEDKQA
-213 VLECVSIDLRLETLL
+213 VLECMSIDLRLETLL
-228 MALSRDLKISAL
+228 TALARDLKVTAL

-274 DEDEELRELRARL
+274 DEDEELRALRARL
-287 RDSKIDGE
+287 RDSKMDGE
-295 ARERTEKELARLART
+295 ARERTEKELSRLART
-310 SIHAPESA
+310 SIHAPESP
-318 VLETYIET
+318 VLENYIET

-334 KTAGKIDLD
+334 KTGGRIDLT
-343 RARKV
+343 RAAKV

-419 IRGHRRTYVAAMPGR
+419 IRGHRRTYVGAMPGR

-443 TMDPVFLLDEVDK
+443 AMDPVFLLDEVDK
-456 LSRDMRGDPS
+456 ISRDMRGDPS

-481 RDHYLEAPFDL
+481 RDHFIEAPFDL
-492 SGVLFIT
+492 SSVLFIT
-499 TANTTDT
+499 TATTTDT

-525 EEKLAI
+525 EEKLVI
-531 AKRHLLPKQL
+531 AKKYLLPKQL
-541 EAHGLRKSE
+541 AAHGLKKGDLRIGDK
-550 MKIADGAMRAI
+550 ALRAI

-576 VLARV
+576 TIARV
-581 CRRAVLRMQQE
+581 CRRAVLALQQDQA
-592 KELACVR
+592 LACLR
-599 VRTEDLHA
+599 VRPEDLHD
-607 LLGAVRYLPK
+607 LLGALRYLPRS
-617 NEAGRTRVGRVNG
+617 EAGKARVGRVNG
-630 LAWTSVGGEV
+630 LAWTSVGGEL
-640 MPIEALVLDG
+640 MPIEALVLEG
-650 KGELKL
+650 KGEFKL

-720 ALANV
+720 ALVNV

>member
-1 MGSEMCI
+1 M
-8 RDRQYQPQRTCSVSK
+8 SK

-138 PLESDDGAADENS
+138 PLESDDGAAADENS

-228 MALSRDLKISAL
+228 MALARDLKISAL

-456 LSRDMRGDPS
+456 ISRDMRGDPS

>member
-1 MGSEMCI
+1 M
-8 RDRQYQPQRTCSVSK
+8 SK

-138 PLESDDGAADENS
+138 PLESDDGAAADENS

-261 REQIHAIQEELGE
+261 REQIHVIQEELGE

-334 KTAGKIDLD
+334 KTAGQIDLD

-456 LSRDMRGDPS
+456 ISRDMRGDPS

-773 LEKIDESIRAKLH
+773 LEKIDGSIRAKLH

>member
-1 MGSEMCI
+1 M
-8 RDRQYQPQRTCSVSK
+8 
-23 TSEKQTAPSRLPLLP
+23 
-38 LRGLLAFPNTMMTLD
+38 LAFPNTMATLD
-53 VARGRSVAALES
+53 VSRARSVAALEC
-65 ALAGDRRLFVVAQ
+65 ALEGDRRLFVVAQ

-103 LRMPDDTVR
+103 LRLPDNSVR
-112 VLVEGECR
+112 VLIEGECR

-130 DMQRAEFM
+130 DMQRAALMVLKTEN
-138 PLESDDGAADENS
+138 DTDADS
-151 EAFIR
+151 EEAVR
-156 RQAMMR
+156 RQAMLR

-167 ALALVKARG
+167 AFQLARARG
-176 EGISSELRAQ
+176 ENLSSELRAQ
-186 LNGEKRPDAL
+186 IGGEKRPDAL
-196 CDVVAANFLA
+196 CDVVAANFLS
-206 NIADKQA
+206 NVEDKQA
-213 VLECVSIDLRLETLL
+213 VLECMSIDLRLETLL
-228 MALSRDLKISAL
+228 TALARDLKVTAL
-240 EEKIHARVREAMDK
+240 EEKIHARVREVMDK

-274 DEDEELRELRARL
+274 DEDEELRALRARL
-287 RDSKIDGE
+287 RDSKMEGE
-295 ARERTEKELARLART
+295 ARERTEKELSRLART
-310 SIHAPESA
+310 SIHAPESP
-318 VLETYIET
+318 VLENYIET

-334 KTAGKIDLD
+334 KTGGRIDLT
-343 RARKV
+343 RAAKV

-419 IRGHRRTYVAAMPGR
+419 IRGHRRTYVGAMPGR

-443 TMDPVFLLDEVDK
+443 AMDPVFLLDEVDK
-456 LSRDMRGDPS
+456 ISRDMRGDPS

-481 RDHYLEAPFDL
+481 RDHFIEAPFDL
-492 SGVLFIT
+492 SSVLFIT

-525 EEKLAI
+525 EEKLVI
-531 AKRHLLPKQL
+531 AKKYLLPKQL
-541 EAHGLRKSE
+541 AAHGLKKGDLRIGDK
-550 MKIADGAMRAI
+550 ALRTI

-576 VLARV
+576 TIARV
-581 CRRAVLRMQQE
+581 CRRAVLALQQDQA
-592 KELACVR
+592 LACLR
-599 VRTEDLHA
+599 VRPEDLHD
-607 LLGAVRYLPK
+607 LLGAVRYLPRS
-617 NEAGRTRVGRVNG
+617 EAGKARVGRVNG
-630 LAWTSVGGEV
+630 LAWTSVGGEL
-640 MPIEALVLDG
+640 MPIEALVLEG
-650 KGELKL
+650 KGEFKL

-662 VMRESAQIALSVA
+662 VMRESAQIAFSVA
-675 RKRMGAFGVAAD
+675 RRRLGDFGVAAD

-712 ALACVILS
+712 ALACAILS
-720 ALANV
+720 AVANV

-737 TLLGDVLPIGGVK
+737 TLLGDVLPIGGVR
-750 EKLLAAYRAGVTEI
+750 EKLLAAYRAGVTDI
-764 LLPRENGRD
+764 LLPRENERD
-773 LEKIDESIRAKLH
+773 LEKIDADIRAKLR
-786 ITLLDDVDEAVALIL
+786 ITLLDNIDDAVALVL
-801 QPGAE
+801 PQPRE
-806 VKVAV
+806 MKVAV

>member
-1 MGSEMCI
+1 M
-8 RDRQYQPQRTCSVSK
+8 SK
-23 TSEKQTAPSRLPLLP
+23 TSDKQTISAQLPLLP
-38 LRGLLAFPNTMMTLD
+38 LRGMLAFPNTMATLD
-53 VARGRSVAALES
+53 VSRARSVAALEC
-65 ALAGDRRLFVVAQ
+65 ALEGDRRLFVVAQ

-103 LRMPDDTVR
+103 LRLPDNSVR
-112 VLVEGECR
+112 VLIEGECR

-130 DMQRAEFM
+130 DMQRAALMVLKTEN
-138 PLESDDGAADENS
+138 DTDADS
-151 EAFIR
+151 EEAVR
-156 RQAMMR
+156 RQAMLR

-167 ALALVKARG
+167 AFQLARARG
-176 EGISSELRAQ
+176 ENLSSELRAQ
-186 LNGEKRPDAL
+186 ISGEKRPDAL
-196 CDVVAANFLA
+196 CDVVAANFLS
-206 NIADKQA
+206 NVEDKQA
-213 VLECVSIDLRLETLL
+213 VLECMSIDLRLETLL
-228 MALSRDLKISAL
+228 TALARDLKVTAL
-240 EEKIHARVREAMDK
+240 EEKIHARVREVMDK

-274 DEDEELRELRARL
+274 DEDEELRALRARL
-287 RDSKIDGE
+287 RDSKMEGE
-295 ARERTEKELARLART
+295 ARERTEKELSRLART
-310 SIHAPESA
+310 SIHAPESP
-318 VLETYIET
+318 VLENYIET

-334 KTAGKIDLD
+334 KTGGRIDLT
-343 RARKV
+343 RAAKV

-419 IRGHRRTYVAAMPGR
+419 IRGHRRTYVGAMPGR

-443 TMDPVFLLDEVDK
+443 AMDPVFLLDEVDK
-456 LSRDMRGDPS
+456 ISRDMRGDPS

-481 RDHYLEAPFDL
+481 RDHFIEAPFDL
-492 SGVLFIT
+492 SSVLFIT

-525 EEKLAI
+525 EEKLVI
-531 AKRHLLPKQL
+531 AKKYLLPKQL
-541 EAHGLRKSE
+541 AAHGLKKSDLRIGD
-550 MKIADGAMRAI
+550 KALRTI

-576 VLARV
+576 TIARV
-581 CRRAVLRMQQE
+581 CRRAVLALQQDQA
-592 KELACVR
+592 LACLR
-599 VRTEDLHA
+599 VRPEDLHD
-607 LLGAVRYLPK
+607 LLGAVRYLPRS
-617 NEAGRTRVGRVNG
+617 EAGKARVGRVNG
-630 LAWTSVGGEV
+630 LAWTSVGGEL
-640 MPIEALVLDG
+640 MPIEALVLEG
-650 KGELKL
+650 KGEFKL

-662 VMRESAQIALSVA
+662 VMRESAQIAFSVA
-675 RKRMGAFGVAAD
+675 RRRLGDFGVAAD

-712 ALACVILS
+712 ALACAILS
-720 ALANV
+720 AVANV

-737 TLLGDVLPIGGVK
+737 TLLGDVLPIGGVR
-750 EKLLAAYRAGVTEI
+750 EKLLAAYRAGVTDI
-764 LLPRENGRD
+764 LLPRENERD
-773 LEKIDESIRAKLH
+773 LEKIDADIRAKLR
-786 ITLLDDVDEAVALIL
+786 ITLLDNIDDAVALVL
-801 QPGAE
+801 PQPRE
-806 VKVAV
+806 MKVAV

>member
-1 MGSEMCI
+1 M
-8 RDRQYQPQRTCSVSK
+8 SK
-23 TSEKQTAPSRLPLLP
+23 TSDKQTISAQLPLLP
-38 LRGLLAFPNTMMTLD
+38 LRGMLAFPNTMATLD
-53 VARGRSVAALES
+53 VSRARSVAALEC
-65 ALAGDRRLFVVAQ
+65 ALEGDRRLFVVAQ

-103 LRMPDDTVR
+103 LRLPDNSVR
-112 VLVEGECR
+112 VLIEGECR

-130 DMQRAEFM
+130 DMQRAALMVLKAEN
-138 PLESDDGAADENS
+138 DADADS
-151 EAFIR
+151 EAAVR
-156 RQAMMR
+156 RQAMLR

-167 ALALVKARG
+167 AFQLARARG
-176 EGISSELRAQ
+176 ENLSSELRAQ
-186 LNGEKRPDAL
+186 IDGEKRPDAL
-196 CDVVAANFLA
+196 CDVVAANFLS
-206 NIADKQA
+206 NVEDKQA
-213 VLECVSIDLRLETLL
+213 VLECMSIDLRLETLL
-228 MALSRDLKISAL
+228 TALARDLKVTAL

-274 DEDEELRELRARL
+274 DEDEELRALRARL
-287 RDSKIDGE
+287 RDSKMEGE
-295 ARERTEKELARLART
+295 ARERTEKELSRLART
-310 SIHAPESA
+310 SIHAPESP
-318 VLETYIET
+318 VLENYIET

-334 KTAGKIDLD
+334 KTGGRIDLT
-343 RARKV
+343 RAAKV

-419 IRGHRRTYVAAMPGR
+419 IRGHRRTYVGAMPGR

-443 TMDPVFLLDEVDK
+443 AMDPVFLLDEVDK
-456 LSRDMRGDPS
+456 ISRDMRGDPS

-481 RDHYLEAPFDL
+481 RDHFIEAPFDL
-492 SGVLFIT
+492 SSVLFIT

-525 EEKLAI
+525 EEKLVI
-531 AKRHLLPKQL
+531 AKKYLLPKQL
-541 EAHGLRKSE
+541 ATHGLKKGDLRIGDK
-550 MKIADGAMRAI
+550 ALRAI

-576 VLARV
+576 TIARV
-581 CRRAVLRMQQE
+581 CRRAVLALQQDQA
-592 KELACVR
+592 LACLR
-599 VRTEDLHA
+599 VRPEDLHD
-607 LLGAVRYLPK
+607 LLGAVRYLPRS
-617 NEAGRTRVGRVNG
+617 EAGKARVGRVNG
-630 LAWTSVGGEV
+630 LAWTSVGGEL
-640 MPIEALVLDG
+640 MPIEALVLEG
-650 KGELKL
+650 KGEFKL

-675 RKRMGAFGVAAD
+675 RRRLGDFGVAAD

-712 ALACVILS
+712 ALACAILS
-720 ALANV
+720 AVANV

-737 TLLGDVLPIGGVK
+737 TLLGDVLPIGGVR
-750 EKLLAAYRAGVTEI
+750 EKLLAAYRAGVTDM
-764 LLPRENGRD
+764 LLPRENERD
-773 LEKIDESIRAKLH
+773 LEKIDADIRAKLR
-786 ITLLDDVDEAVALIL
+786 ITLLDNIDDAVALVL
-801 QPGAE
+801 PLPRE
-806 VKVAV
+806 MKVAV

>member
-1 MGSEMCI
+1 M
-8 RDRQYQPQRTCSVSK
+8 SK

-138 PLESDDGAADENS
+138 PLESDDGAAADENS

-186 LNGEKRPDAL
+186 LSGEKRPDAL

-334 KTAGKIDLD
+334 KTAGQIDLD

-348 LDQDHYGMREIKD
+348 LDRDHYGMREIKD

-456 LSRDMRGDPS
+456 ISRDMRGDPS

-773 LEKIDESIRAKLH
+773 LEKIDGSIREKLH

-806 VKVAV
+806 MKVAV

>member
-1 MGSEMCI
+1 M
-8 RDRQYQPQRTCSVSK
+8 SK
-23 TSEKQTAPSRLPLLP
+23 TSEKQTAAAQLPLLP
-38 LRGLLAFPNTMMTLD
+38 LRGLLAFPNTMVTLD
-53 VARGRSVAALES
+53 VSRGRSVAALES

-103 LRMPDDTVR
+103 LRLPDNSVR

-138 PLESDDGAADENS
+138 VLKSDDGGRDSVDDET
-151 EAFIR
+151 AIR

-167 ALALVKARG
+167 AFQLARARG
-176 EGISSELRAQ
+176 EGISGELRAQ
-186 LNGEKRPDAL
+186 INGEKRPDAL
-196 CDVVAANFLA
+196 CDVVAANFLSSVE
-206 NIADKQA
+206 DKQA
-213 VLECVSIDLRLETLL
+213 VLECMAIDLRLETLL
-228 MALSRDLKISAL
+228 MALARDLKVNAL

-254 SNHDYYL
+254 SNHEYYL
-261 REQIHAIQEELGE
+261 REQLHVIQEELGE
-274 DEDEELRELRARL
+274 DEDEELRELRKRL
-287 RDSKIDGE
+287 RDSKMEGE
-295 ARERTEKELARLART
+295 ARERTEKEIARLART

-318 VLETYIET
+318 ILENYIET
-326 MLDLPWGV
+326 MLDMPWGV
-334 KTAGKIDLD
+334 KTGGSIDLA

-361 RLLEYLAVVKHKG
+361 RLLEYLAVARHKG

-411 GGVHDEAE
+411 GGVRDEAE
-419 IRGHRRTYVAAMPGR
+419 IRGHRRTYVGAMPGR

-443 TMDPVFLLDEVDK
+443 AMDPVFLLDEVDK
-456 LSRDMRGDPS
+456 VSRDLRGDPS

-481 RDHYLEAPFDL
+481 RDHFLEAPFDL

-511 LDRMEVIEVPSYTL
+511 LDRMEIIEVPSYTL

-531 AKRHLLPKQL
+531 AKKYLLPKQL
-541 EAHGLRKSE
+541 EAHGLK
-550 MKIADGAMRAI
+550 KADLKVGEKALRAI

-576 VLARV
+576 VIARV
-581 CRRAVLRMQQE
+581 CRRAVLALQQDAS
-592 KELACVR
+592 LSCLR
-599 VRTEDLHA
+599 VRTEDLHG
-607 LLGAVRYLPK
+607 LLGSVRYLPK
-617 NEAGRTRVGRVNG
+617 GEACKARVGRVNG

-640 MPIEALVLDG
+640 MPIEALVLEG
-650 KGELKL
+650 KGDFKL

-675 RKRMGAFGVAAD
+675 RKRMRDFGVPAD

-712 ALACVILS
+712 ALACAILS
-720 ALANV
+720 AVANA

-750 EKLLAAYRAGVTEI
+750 EKLLAAYRSGVTEI
-764 LLPRENGRD
+764 LLPRENEGD
-773 LEKIDESIRAKLH
+773 LEKIDAPIREKLH
-786 ITLLDDVDEAVALIL
+786 ITLLDSVDEAVALVMQ
-801 QPGAE
+801 QPRE
-806 VKVAV
+806 MKVAV